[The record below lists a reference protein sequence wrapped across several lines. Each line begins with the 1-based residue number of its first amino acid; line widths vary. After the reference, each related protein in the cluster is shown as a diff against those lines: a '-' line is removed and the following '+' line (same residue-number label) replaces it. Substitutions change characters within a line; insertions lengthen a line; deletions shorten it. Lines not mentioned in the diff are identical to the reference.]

1 MTELIKIYTGSPT
14 SGSTDG
20 TLVSSGGTTPIN
32 SGAITVPSSGF
43 AEGSFVKLAVRC
55 SSGYTTVESSSVH
68 ATLSI
73 STTGSTGRWQL
84 SFTSTGSTYAWD
96 GSATIGTAVTAA
108 NKIFYA
114 RARVSSTE
122 APANDTSAKIT
133 VSAIVG
139 AV

>member
-1 MTELIKIYTGSPT
+1 MTSLIKIYTGSPT

-20 TLVSSGGTTPIN
+20 TLVSSGGTSPID
-32 SGAITVPSSGF
+32 SGAITVPVADF
-43 AEGSFVKLAVRC
+43 ATGSFVKLAARC
-55 SSGYTTVESSSVH
+55 STGYTTVVSSGVH

-84 SFTSTGSTYAWD
+84 SMTSTGSTYAWD
-96 GSATIGTAVTAA
+96 GSMTFSTAIVAV
-108 NKIFYA
+108 NSIFYA

-122 APANDTSAKIT
+122 APMNDTSAKIT
-133 VSAIVG
+133 VSAIIG